1 MKRFLLVAA
10 FAAAFVLAGTS
21 MASAQL
27 RYGVI
32 GGATFSRM
40 NGKLPDMIK
49 GENMTQYHAGATLQ
63 IKLPLG
69 FSVQPSLIYHVKG
82 TRPGEIQGEPG
93 VNMDITAG
101 YLELPVSF
109 QWGPDLLLF
118 RPFLDVTPFIG
129 VGINN
134 HISGSATGETLLDKR
149 ILWGRNGIARMEYG
163 LGLGVGI
170 EVWRFQV
177 IGRYNWNF
185 GPLYKGGA
193 ADNTAEQW
201 FLDGALGNGGNF
213 RALTL
218 SLAFLF

>member
-69 FSVQPSLIYHVKG
+69 FSVQPSLIYNVKG
-82 TRPGEIQGEPG
+82 TRLG
-93 VNMDITAG
+93 VAETPDTGADLNIG
-101 YLELPVSF
+101 YLELPVSL

-118 RPFLDVTPFIG
+118 RPFLDVTPFVGYG
-129 VGINN
+129 VNNKIVNASGVMKNSWDASGIN
-134 HISGSATGETLLDKR
+134 R
-149 ILWGRNGIARMEYG
+149 WEYG
-163 LGLGVGI
+163 LGLGIGLEI
-170 EVWRFQV
+170 WKFQV

-185 GPLYKGGA
+185 GSLMDFASDLKTDGVSEAVTDAFKGANFGGFTLTA
-193 ADNTAEQW
+193 AI
-201 FLDGALGNGGNF
+201 
-213 RALTL
+213 
-218 SLAFLF
+218 LF

>member
-1 MKRFLLVAA
+1 MKKSFLLTAVMLIILSVSAA
-10 FAAAFVLAGTS
+10 KAD
-21 MASAQL
+21 AQS

-32 GGATFSRM
+32 GGFSFSHASDINNR
-40 NGKLPDMIK
+40 GS
-49 GENMTQYHAGATLQ
+49 MTKYSAGVTYQL
-63 IKLPLG
+63 KLPLG

-134 HISGSATGETLLDKR
+134 HISGSATGKTLLDER
-149 ILWGRNGIARMEYG
+149 NLWGRNGIARMEYG